1 MTLSDTPVRRF
12 KAHPGW
18 HALGVILVL
27 GWLVVLWVMFGQGRS
42 STDVT
47 DLKGSGLDDLLQESE
62 IWMGVY
68 HRDKKLGSIHSK
80 TIELPGGFRFEQNSR
95 LMLTVAGSQQKV
107 STNLQVW
114 LDKRQAFQKFELK
127 LQAGPIRGQVNGRL
141 DQGQL
146 SVTINLGAETIKKV
160 WPLDGPP
167 IFNFALP
174 KLLAQH
180 DLQKGRRFS
189 VTIFDPQTL
198 TNQATQIEVIGPQV
212 LKTSMGLKS
221 TIRLRRS
228 LAGNN
233 LDTWIDERGMV
244 WQEEYALGLMLRKED
259 KATAETEIRV
269 YTQPNIVQDSADIL
283 QLIMPDSLGGRSAQ

>member
-1 MTLSDTPVRRF
+1 MTLLNTPVRRF

-18 HALGVILVL
+18 HALGVVIVL
-27 GWLVVLWVMFGQGRS
+27 GWLLVLWVMFGHGRS
-42 STDVT
+42 LGDVT
-47 DLKGSGLDDLLQESE
+47 DLKGGSFDDILQESD

-68 HRDKKLGSIHSK
+68 HSDKKLGSIHSK

-114 LDKRQAFQKFELK
+114 LDKQQLFQKFELK
-127 LQAGPIRGQVNGRL
+127 LRAGPIKGQVNGKL
-141 DQGQL
+141 DQGKL

-180 DLQKGRRFS
+180 DLRKGRRFR
-189 VTIFDPQTL
+189 VTVFDPQTL
-198 TNQATQIEVIGPQV
+198 TNQATEIEVIGPQV
-212 LKTSMGLKS
+212 LKTSLGLKS

-259 KATAETEIRV
+259 QATAEKEIRV
-269 YTQPNIVQDSADIL
+269 YTKPDIVQDSANIL
-283 QLIMPDSLGGRSAQ
+283 QLIMPDSLGGRSAR